1 VNPLGRRTRRDDDWA
16 SPHERARTRAAQWL
30 DWPLDPAE
38 AAWLEA
44 HLTDCRSCRRRADEY
59 LENRDRLRKLRDT
72 APPPP
77 RDLWAR
83 TAAAIELES
92 QRRRRTPT
100 RGLPLG
106 ALSGIVVIVV
116 VLGATLLSNTP
127 TPTIAPSTEAAPE
140 IAASAT
146 ASLLPGP
153 VGTPFLVAAGD
164 VGVVQRGSDGGF
176 GFGRL
181 GVDSVCPEKQD
192 MDCPMVPDPSATALG
207 LDTDPQTII
216 GSPNDQQAIAVSK
229 PDESNAS
236 EVIVIALPK
245 ASDAPQTTVSETEPP
260 VTQEPTATADVS
272 EPPAASEPPTTSSAA
287 PETPQASDV
296 PLESTPASEPPAES
310 AEPSDEPTTPSPQES
325 DPVTP
330 TPTPESIAIASNLI
344 VIGQTAAYSPD
355 GNWFAF
361 TARPADESHGPD
373 IYLWHVGSERAEP
386 ITEDHNS
393 VFASWTDGRIVGSR
407 PLVGGDTSVEP
418 LDLPV
423 AEVFLLDPESGE
435 EEVLAEAG
443 FRPIVSPDGR
453 LAIVFS
459 GPVEVGEEGQD
470 LTLGKG
476 TLELRNWSAAGALAE
491 GATPVID
498 SVDTPFDARWD
509 ESGTAFAVWVQDA
522 ADPSFGRLSLFFIDP
537 DGEILQPENAPQ
549 EEPALP
555 GFSIGDGRLAWATPA
570 GQGGE
575 GSRVQIV
582 AWTDEGVG
590 TAETAPGDQVVVI
603 R

>member
-1 VNPLGRRTRRDDDWA
+1 MNPLGRNTRRADDWA

-38 AAWLEA
+38 AAWLEG
-44 HLTDCRSCRRRADEY
+44 HLRECRSCRRRANEY
-59 LENRDRLRKLRDT
+59 LENRDRLRTLRDV

-92 QRRRRTPT
+92 QRRRRSPM

-106 ALSGIVVIVV
+106 ALSGIAVIVV
-116 VLGATLLSNTP
+116 VLGATLLSNTR
-127 TPTIAPSTEAAPE
+127 TPTIAPPTEAAPE

-164 VGVVQRGSDGGF
+164 VRVVQRDRNGSF
-176 GFGRL
+176 GYGTY
-181 GVDSVCPEKQD
+181 GVDSVCRKRD
-192 MDCPMVPDPSATALG
+192 VDCPMVPDPSATALE
-207 LDTDPQTII
+207 LAAEPQTII
-216 GSPNDQQAIAVSK
+216 GSPNDEQAIAVSK
-229 PDESNAS
+229 PDASNGS
-236 EVIVIALPK
+236 EVIVIALPGE
-245 ASDAPQTTVSETEPP
+245 AAESVAPETEPP
-260 VTQEPTATADVS
+260 ASDEPTATADVS
-272 EPPAASEPPTTSSAA
+272 EPPSTVSAP
-287 PETPQASDV
+287 PETPPASDV
-296 PLESTPASEPPAES
+296 PTASAPPSETPAEPV
-310 AEPSDEPTTPSPQES
+310 EPSEEPATPPPTPEETE
-325 DPVTP
+325 PVT
-330 TPTPESIAIASNLI
+330 TPTPESVAIASDLI

-355 GNWFAF
+355 GTWFAF
-361 TARPADESHGPD
+361 TGRPADESAGPD
-373 IYLWHVGSERAEP
+373 IYVWRVGSERAQP
-386 ITEDHNS
+386 VTTDHHS
-393 VFASWTDGRIVGSR
+393 VFASWADDQLVGSR
-407 PLVGGDTSVEP
+407 PAVDGADGET
-418 LDLPV
+418 
-423 AEVFLLDPESGE
+423 FLLDPTNGTETPLEMDGWRPVVAPDGDRALVFTGPVAATDDGRDYALGE
-435 EEVLAEAG
+435 GVLELRTWNADTGTAAEAG
-443 FRPIVSPDGR
+443 ETVLD
-453 LAIVFS
+453 AS
-459 GPVEVGEEGQD
+459 GS
-470 LTLGKG
+470 L
-476 TLELRNWSAAGALAE
+476 
-491 GATPVID
+491 
-498 SVDTPFDARWD
+498 FDARWD
-509 ESGTAFAVWVQDA
+509 EDGTAFAVWVQDS
-522 ADPSFGRLSLFFIDP
+522 ADPSFGRLSLFFIEP

>member
-1 VNPLGRRTRRDDDWA
+1 M
-16 SPHERARTRAAQWL
+16 
-30 DWPLDPAE
+30 
-38 AAWLEA
+38 
-44 HLTDCRSCRRRADEY
+44 
-59 LENRDRLRKLRDT
+59 
-72 APPPP
+72 
-77 RDLWAR
+77 
-83 TAAAIELES
+83 
-92 QRRRRTPT
+92 
-100 RGLPLG
+100 
-106 ALSGIVVIVV
+106 IVV

-127 TPTIAPSTEAAPE
+127 TTTIAPPTEAAPE
-140 IAASAT
+140 IAASAIG
-146 ASLLPGP
+146 SLLPGP

-164 VGVVQRGSDGGF
+164 VRVVQRDRNGSLGYGTYGVEFCLPEARRRLPDGSRPVRHRAGTR
-176 GFGRL
+176 GGAADDHRLAQRRAGHRREQARRVERERGHRVRAPEGERGPGISGSGDGTAGLRGADRNRGRNGAAGRLRTAVQRECRARDAAGQRRPDRVRTAERDAGRFGRAERRA
-181 GVDSVCPEKQD
+181 GDAFAQE
-192 MDCPMVPDPSATALG
+192 
-207 LDTDPQTII
+207 TDPI
-216 GSPNDQQAIAVSK
+216 
-229 PDESNAS
+229 
-236 EVIVIALPK
+236 
-245 ASDAPQTTVSETEPP
+245 
-260 VTQEPTATADVS
+260 
-272 EPPAASEPPTTSSAA
+272 
-287 PETPQASDV
+287 
-296 PLESTPASEPPAES
+296 
-310 AEPSDEPTTPSPQES
+310 
-325 DPVTP
+325 TP
-330 TPTPESIAIASNLI
+330 TPTPESIAIASDLI

-373 IYLWHVGSERAEP
+373 IYLWRVGSERAEP
-386 ITEDHNS
+386 VTEDHNS
-393 VFASWTDGRIVGSR
+393 VFASWTDGQIVGSR
-407 PLVGGDTSVEP
+407 PFIGGDTSPEP

-459 GPVEVGEEGQD
+459 GPVSVGEDSQD
-470 LTLGKG
+470 PTLGEG
-476 TLELRNWSAAGALAE
+476 TLELRSWNAAGASAE
-491 GATPVID
+491 GATRVLD
-498 SVDTPFDARWD
+498 GVETPFDARWD
-509 ESGTAFAVWVQDA
+509 ESGTAFALWVQDH
-522 ADPSFGRLSLFFIDP
+522 ADPSFGRLSLFFIDQ

>member
-1 VNPLGRRTRRDDDWA
+1 MNPLGRRTRRPDDWA

-38 AAWLEA
+38 AAWLEG
-44 HLTDCRSCRRRADEY
+44 HLGECRSCRRRANEY
-59 LENRDRLRKLRDT
+59 LENRDRLRTLRAV

-92 QRRRRTPT
+92 QRRRRAPM

-127 TPTIAPSTEAAPE
+127 TPTIAPPTEAAPQ

-153 VGTPFLVAAGD
+153 AGTPFLVAAGD
-164 VGVVQRGSDGGF
+164 VRVVQRDRNGSF
-176 GFGRL
+176 GYGTY
-181 GVDSVCPEKQD
+181 GVDSVCPKKRD
-192 MDCPMVPDPSATALG
+192 VDCPMVPDPSATALE
-207 LDTDPQTII
+207 LAAEPQTII
-216 GSPNDQQAIAVSK
+216 GSPNDEQAIAVSK
-229 PDESNAS
+229 PDASNGS
-236 EVIVIALPK
+236 EVVVIALPK
-245 ASDAPQTTVSETEPP
+245 ASEAAESVAPETEPP
-260 VTQEPTATADVS
+260 ASDEPTATADVS
-272 EPPAASEPPTTSSAA
+272 EPPPTASAP
-287 PETPQASDV
+287 PETPPASDV
-296 PLESTPASEPPAES
+296 PTASAPPSETPAQS
-310 AEPSDEPTTPSPQES
+310 AVPTDEPVTPSPQET
-325 DPVTP
+325 DTVTP
-330 TPTPESIAIASNLI
+330 TPTPESIAIASDLI

-361 TARPADESHGPD
+361 TARPADESAGPD
-373 IYLWHVGSERAEP
+373 IFVWRVGSERAEP
-386 ITEDHNS
+386 VTSDHRS
-393 VFASWTDGRIVGSR
+393 VFASWADDQLVGSR
-407 PLVGGDTSVEP
+407 PAAGGADGET
-418 LDLPV
+418 
-423 AEVFLLDPESGE
+423 FLLDPTNGTETELEMDGW
-435 EEVLAEAG
+435 
-443 FRPIVSPDGR
+443 RPVVAPDGDR
-453 LAIVFS
+453 ALVFT
-459 GPVEVGEEGQD
+459 GPVAATDGHDYTLGDGVLELRTWNADTGTAAEVGETVLDASG
-470 LTLGKG
+470 
-476 TLELRNWSAAGALAE
+476 
-491 GATPVID
+491 
-498 SVDTPFDARWD
+498 TPFDARWD
-509 ESGTAFAVWVQDA
+509 EDGTAFAVWVQDS

-537 DGEILQPENAPQ
+537 DGEIQQPENAPR

>member
-1 VNPLGRRTRRDDDWA
+1 MNPLGRRTRRTDDWA

-38 AAWLEA
+38 AAWLEG
-44 HLTDCRSCRRRADEY
+44 HLSECRSCRRRANEY
-59 LENRDRLRKLRDT
+59 LENRDRLRTLRDV

-92 QRRRRTPT
+92 QRRRRTPM
-100 RGLPLG
+100 RGMPLG
-106 ALSGIVVIVV
+106 AMSGIVVIVV

-127 TPTIAPSTEAAPE
+127 TPTIAPPTDSAPE
-140 IAASAT
+140 IAASAA

-153 VGTPFLVAAGD
+153 AGTPFLVAAGD
-164 VGVVQRGSDGGF
+164 VGFVQRDPDGKF
-176 GFGRL
+176 GYGRF
-181 GVDSVCPEKQD
+181 GVDSVCPKRD
-192 MDCPMVPDPSATALG
+192 VDCPMVPDPSATALE
-207 LDTDPQTII
+207 LAADPQTII
-216 GSPNDQQAIAVSK
+216 GSPNDEQAIAVSK
-229 PDESNAS
+229 PDASNGS
-236 EVIVIALPK
+236 EVIVFALPK
-245 ASDAPQTTVSETEPP
+245 PSEAPDTVAAETEPP
-260 VTQEPTATADVS
+260 VTEEPTETADVT
-272 EPPAASEPPTTSSAA
+272 EPPVESEAPSSASAA

-296 PLESTPASEPPAES
+296 PTESAPPSETPAATP
-310 AEPSDEPTTPSPQES
+310 EPSDEPATPAPQETE
-325 DPVTP
+325 PVAP
-330 TPTPESIAIASNLI
+330 TPTPESVAIASDLI

-361 TARPADESHGPD
+361 TARPADESQGPD
-373 IYLWHVGSERAEP
+373 IYVWRVGSERAEP
-386 ITEDHNS
+386 VTSDHHS
-393 VFASWTDGRIVGSR
+393 VFASWADNQLVGSR
-407 PLVGGDTSVEP
+407 P
-418 LDLPV
+418 
-423 AEVFLLDPESGE
+423 AENGADGETFLLDPKSGTE
-435 EEVLAEAG
+435 TALEMDG
-443 FRPIVSPDGR
+443 WRPLVAPVGDRALVFTGSVDATDDGHD
-453 LAIVFS
+453 I
-459 GPVEVGEEGQD
+459 
-470 LTLGKG
+470 TLGEG
-476 TLELRNWSAAGALAE
+476 ALELRAWNADTGTVADAGVTVLDAS
-491 GATPVID
+491 GSPI
-498 SVDTPFDARWD
+498 DARWD
-509 ESGTAFAVWVQDA
+509 ESGTAFAVWVQDS

-537 DGEILQPENAPQ
+537 DGEIVQPENAPQ

>member
-1 VNPLGRRTRRDDDWA
+1 MNPLGRRTRRADDWS

-38 AAWLEA
+38 AAWLEG
-44 HLTDCRSCRRRADEY
+44 HLAGCRSCRSRANEY
-59 LENRDRLRKLRDT
+59 LENRDRLRTLRDT

-83 TAAAIELES
+83 TAAAIEVES
-92 QRRRRTPT
+92 QRRRRAPM

-106 ALSGIVVIVV
+106 ALSGIAVIVV

-127 TPTIAPSTEAAPE
+127 APTIAPPTEAAPE
-140 IAASAT
+140 IAASAP
-146 ASLLPGP
+146 ASLLLEPA
-153 VGTPFLVAAGD
+153 GTPFLVAAGD
-164 VGVVQRGSDGGF
+164 VGFVQRDPDGKF
-176 GFGRL
+176 GYGRF
-181 GVDSVCPEKQD
+181 GVDSVCPKQD
-192 MDCPMVPDPSATALG
+192 VDCPMVPDPSATALE
-207 LDTDPQTII
+207 LAAEPQTII

-229 PDESNAS
+229 PDASNGS
-236 EVIVIALPK
+236 EVLVIELPK
-245 ASDAPQTTVSETEPP
+245 ASEAPESVTPETEPP
-260 VTQEPTATADVS
+260 ASEEPTATADVTEPPAGS
-272 EPPAASEPPTTSSAA
+272 EPPSSASAA

-296 PLESTPASEPPAES
+296 PTASAPPSETPDQSTEPT
-310 AEPSDEPTTPSPQES
+310 DEPATPSPQETE
-325 DPVTP
+325 TP
-330 TPTPESIAIASNLI
+330 TPAPTPESVAIASDLI

-355 GNWFAF
+355 GTWFAF
-361 TARPADESHGPD
+361 TARPADESTGPD
-373 IYLWHVGSERAEP
+373 IYVWRVGSERAEP
-386 ITEDHNS
+386 VTSDHHS
-393 VFASWTDGRIVGSR
+393 VFASWTDDQLVGSR
-407 PLVGGDTSVEP
+407 P
-418 LDLPV
+418 
-423 AEVFLLDPESGE
+423 AEDGADGETFLLDPANGTETPLEMDGWRPAVAPDGDRALVFTGPIAATEDGHDIALGE
-435 EEVLAEAG
+435 GSLELRAWNADTGTAAEAG
-443 FRPIVSPDGR
+443 ETVLD
-453 LAIVFS
+453 AS
-459 GPVEVGEEGQD
+459 G
-470 LTLGKG
+470 
-476 TLELRNWSAAGALAE
+476 A
-491 GATPVID
+491 
-498 SVDTPFDARWD
+498 PFDVRWD
-509 ESGTAFAVWVQDA
+509 EDGTAFAVWVQDA

>member
-1 VNPLGRRTRRDDDWA
+1 MNPLGRRTRRADDWV

-30 DWPLDPAE
+30 DGPLDPAE
-38 AAWLEA
+38 AAWLEG
-44 HLTDCRSCRRRADEY
+44 HLSECRSCRRRANEY
-59 LENRDRLRKLRDT
+59 FENRDRLRTLRDV
-72 APPPP
+72 APLPP

-83 TAAAIELES
+83 TSAAIELES
-92 QRRRRTPT
+92 QRRRRTPM
-100 RGLPLG
+100 RGMPLG
-106 ALSGIVVIVV
+106 AMSGIVVIVV

-127 TPTIAPSTEAAPE
+127 APTITPPTDSAPE
-140 IAASAT
+140 IAASAA

-153 VGTPFLVAAGD
+153 AGTPFLVAAGD
-164 VGVVQRGSDGGF
+164 VGFVQRDPDGKF
-176 GFGRL
+176 GYGRF
-181 GVDSVCPEKQD
+181 GVDSVCPKRD
-192 MDCPMVPDPSATALG
+192 VDCPMVPDPSATALE
-207 LDTDPQTII
+207 LAAEPQTII
-216 GSPNDQQAIAVSK
+216 GSPNDEQAIAVSK
-229 PDESNAS
+229 PDASNGS
-236 EVIVIALPK
+236 EVIVFALPK
-245 ASDAPQTTVSETEPP
+245 ASEAPESVAPETEPP
-260 VTQEPTATADVS
+260 ASDEATATADATEPPAGS
-272 EPPAASEPPTTSSAA
+272 EPPSTESAA
-287 PETPQASDV
+287 PETPPASDV
-296 PLESTPASEPPAES
+296 PTQSAPPSETPAAS
-310 AEPSDEPTTPSPQES
+310 AEPSDEPATPSPQET
-325 DPVTP
+325 DPITP
-330 TPTPESIAIASNLI
+330 TPTPESIAIASDVI

-355 GNWFAF
+355 GSWFAF

-373 IYLWHVGSERAEP
+373 IYLWQVGSERAEP
-386 ITEDHNS
+386 VTDDHNS
-393 VFASWTDGRIVGSR
+393 VFASWADGRIVGSR
-407 PLVGGDTSVEP
+407 PFVGGDTSPEP

-435 EEVLAEAG
+435 EEVLDEAG

-459 GPVEVGEEGQD
+459 GPVRVGENSQD
-470 LTLGKG
+470 PTLGEG
-476 TLELRNWSAAGALAE
+476 TLELRSWSTAGASAE
-491 GATPVID
+491 GATPVLD
-498 SVDTPFDARWD
+498 GVETPFDARWD
-509 ESGTAFAVWVQDA
+509 ESGTAFAVWVQDS
-522 ADPSFGRLSLFFIDP
+522 ADPSFGRLSLFFIDA